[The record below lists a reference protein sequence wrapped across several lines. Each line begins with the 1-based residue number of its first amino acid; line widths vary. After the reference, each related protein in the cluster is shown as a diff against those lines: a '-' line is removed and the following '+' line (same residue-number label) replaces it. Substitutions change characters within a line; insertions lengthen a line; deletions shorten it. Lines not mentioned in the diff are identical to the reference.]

1 VKARWIGLIV
11 LVVLIGA
18 GAWYW
23 FGIKKP
29 DAPQYRTATLEKG
42 RLIASVSATGTL
54 VPVVSVQVGS
64 QVSGQLKEVLVD
76 FNSQV
81 SKNQLIARIDPE
93 SFEYRVR
100 QSQADLD
107 AARAQV
113 ATQHANIAAQRAA
126 LSQVEVTLA
135 DARRDLER
143 KEQLSDKKFLS
154 PAEVDKAR
162 AMVNSLVEQQKSA
175 VAQVDVARANAGN
188 AAAMVKQRE
197 AALSQARVD
206 LERTSIRS
214 PVSGIVIK
222 RSVDKGQTVAAS
234 LQAPELFVIAEDLT
248 DMRVDT
254 AIDESEIGKI
264 KIGQRATFTVDA
276 FPGKTFEGEVRKVR
290 KSAQVVSNVVTYL
303 VDVSAPNPELQLLP
317 GMTANVRVVTD
328 TFEDVLKV
336 PNAAIRFRPPQS
348 SDDKPGKSKRSEGDK
363 SGRGNGR
370 PDPTSS
376 TIYVLKKG
384 ELKAIPVKTGASD
397 GKMVQ
402 VTGEGVT
409 EGMEVVTGVK
419 GEGGGGGGGSKKGS
433 SMAGAPRMF

>member
-1 VKARWIGLIV
+1 MKARWVGLLV
-11 LVVLIGA
+11 LVVLIGV
-18 GAWYW
+18 GSWYW

-29 DAPQYRTATLEKG
+29 DAPQYRTATVEKG
-42 RLIASVSATGTL
+42 HLIASVSATGTL

-113 ATQHANIAAQRAA
+113 ATQQANIAAQRAA

-162 AMVNSLVEQQKSA
+162 AIVNSLVEQQKSA

-197 AALSQARVD
+197 AVLSQARVD
-206 LERTSIRS
+206 LERTAIRS

-222 RSVDKGQTVAAS
+222 RTVDKGQTVAAS
-234 LQAPELFVIAEDLT
+234 LQAPELFIIAENLA

-276 FPGKTFEGEVRKVR
+276 FAGKTFEGEVRKVR

-303 VDVSAPNPELQLLP
+303 VDVSAANPDLQLLP
-317 GMTANVRVVTD
+317 GMTANVRIVTE

-348 SDDKPGKSKRSEGDK
+348 SDDKTTKLSRGDGDK
-363 SGRGNGR
+363 PSRALAR
-370 PDPTSS
+370 SDLSS
-376 TIYVLKKG
+376 ATIYIVKNG
-384 ELKAIPVKTGASD
+384 ELQAIPVKTGTSD
-397 GKMVQ
+397 GRMVQ
-402 VTGEGVT
+402 VTGESIA
-409 EGMEVVTGVK
+409 EGMEVVTGIK
-419 GEGGGGGGGSKKGS
+419 GEGSRKGS
-433 SMAGAPRMF
+433 STTSVPRMF

>member
-1 VKARWIGLIV
+1 MKARWIGLIV

>member
-1 VKARWIGLIV
+1 LAL
-11 LVVLIGA
+11 LVVLVGA
-18 GAWYW
+18 GSWYW

-113 ATQHANIAAQRAA
+113 ATQQANIAAQRAA

-206 LERTSIRS
+206 LERTAIRS

-264 KIGQRATFTVDA
+264 KVGQRATFTVDA

-317 GMTANVRVVTD
+317 GMTANVRIVTD

-336 PNAAIRFRPPQS
+336 PNAAVRFRPPQS
-348 SDDKPGKSKRSEGDK
+348 SDDKPAKSKRSEGDK
-363 SGRGNGR
+363 SGRGNAR
-370 PDPTSS
+370 PDPSSS
-376 TIYVLKKG
+376 TIYVLNNG

-402 VTGEGVT
+402 VAGEGIS
-409 EGMEVVTGVK
+409 EGMDVITGVK
-419 GEGGGGGGGSKKGS
+419 GEGGGGSGGSKKGS
-433 SMAGAPRMF
+433 SMAGTPRMF

>member
-1 VKARWIGLIV
+1 V

>member
-1 VKARWIGLIV
+1 MKARWAGLAL
-11 LVVLIGA
+11 LVVLVGA

-29 DAPQYRTATLEKG
+29 DAPQYRTATIEKG
-42 RLIASVSATGTL
+42 RLVASVSATGTL
-54 VPVVSVQVGS
+54 AAVVSVQVGS
-64 QVSGQLKEVLVD
+64 QVSGQLKDVLVD

-100 QSQADLD
+100 QAQADLD
-107 AARAQV
+107 AAQAQV
-113 ATQHANIAAQRAA
+113 ATQQANIAAQRAA
-126 LSQVEVTLA
+126 LSQVEVSLA

-162 AMVNSLVEQQKSA
+162 ATMNALVEQQKSA
-175 VAQVDVARANAGN
+175 MAQVDVARANAGN
-188 AAAMVKQRE
+188 ASAMVKQRE
-197 AALSQARVD
+197 AALAQARVD
-206 LERTSIRS
+206 LERTAIRS

-234 LQAPELFVIAEDLT
+234 LQAPELFIIAENLA

-276 FPGKTFEGEVRKVR
+276 FPGKTFEGAVRQVR

-303 VDVSAPNPELQLLP
+303 VEVSAPNPDLLLLP

-328 TFEDVLKV
+328 TFEDVLKA

-348 SDDKPGKSKRSEGDK
+348 EDKPSKSRRSDGDK
-363 SGRGNGR
+363 SARGNGR
-370 PDPTSS
+370 PDPASS
-376 TIYVLKKG
+376 TLYVLKQG
-384 ELKAIPVKTGASD
+384 ELQPLPVKIGASD

-402 VTGEGVT
+402 VSGEGIA
-409 EGMEVVTGVK
+409 EGMEVVTGIK
-419 GEGGGGGGGSKKGS
+419 GESGSGGGGGSRRGS

>member
-1 VKARWIGLIV
+1 MKARWAGLAL

-29 DAPQYRTATLEKG
+29 DAPQFRTATLEKG

-81 SKNQLIARIDPE
+81 TKNQLIARIDPE

-100 QSQADLD
+100 QAQADLD

-113 ATQHANIAAQRAA
+113 ATQQANIAAQRAA
-126 LSQVEVTLA
+126 VSQVEVTLA
-135 DARRDLER
+135 DARRDLDR
-143 KEQLSDKKFLS
+143 KQQLADKNFLS

-162 AMVNSLVEQQKSA
+162 ATVNSLVEQQKSA

-206 LERTSIRS
+206 LERTAIRS

-234 LQAPELFVIAEDLT
+234 LQAP
-248 DMRVDT
+248 
-254 AIDESEIGKI
+254 
-264 KIGQRATFTVDA
+264 
-276 FPGKTFEGEVRKVR
+276 
-290 KSAQVVSNVVTYL
+290 
-303 VDVSAPNPELQLLP
+303 
-317 GMTANVRVVTD
+317 
-328 TFEDVLKV
+328 
-336 PNAAIRFRPPQS
+336 
-348 SDDKPGKSKRSEGDK
+348 
-363 SGRGNGR
+363 
-370 PDPTSS
+370 
-376 TIYVLKKG
+376 
-384 ELKAIPVKTGASD
+384 
-397 GKMVQ
+397 
-402 VTGEGVT
+402 
-409 EGMEVVTGVK
+409 
-419 GEGGGGGGGSKKGS
+419 
-433 SMAGAPRMF
+433 

>member
-1 VKARWIGLIV
+1 
-11 LVVLIGA
+11 
-18 GAWYW
+18 
-23 FGIKKP
+23 
-29 DAPQYRTATLEKG
+29 
-42 RLIASVSATGTL
+42 
-54 VPVVSVQVGS
+54 
-64 QVSGQLKEVLVD
+64 
-76 FNSQV
+76 
-81 SKNQLIARIDPE
+81 
-93 SFEYRVR
+93 
-100 QSQADLD
+100 
-107 AARAQV
+107 
-113 ATQHANIAAQRAA
+113 
-126 LSQVEVTLA
+126 
-135 DARRDLER
+135 LER

-162 AMVNSLVEQQKSA
+162 ATVNSLVEQQKSA

-206 LERTSIRS
+206 LERTAIRS

-234 LQAPELFVIAEDLT
+234 LQAPELFIIAEDLT

-317 GMTANVRVVTD
+317 GMTANVRIVTE
-328 TFEDVLKV
+328 TFEDVMKV
-336 PNAAIRFRPPQS
+336 PNAAIRFRPPQT
-348 SDDKPGKSKRSEGDK
+348 SDDKPAKSKRSEGEK
-363 SGRGNGR
+363 SARGNAR
-370 PDPTSS
+370 PDPSSS
-376 TIYVLKKG
+376 TIYVLNNG

-402 VTGEGVT
+402 VAGEGIA

-419 GEGGGGGGGSKKGS
+419 GEGGSGSGGSRKGS

>member
-1 VKARWIGLIV
+1 V
-11 LVVLIGA
+11 
-18 GAWYW
+18 
-23 FGIKKP
+23 
-29 DAPQYRTATLEKG
+29 
-42 RLIASVSATGTL
+42 
-54 VPVVSVQVGS
+54 S
-64 QVSGQLKEVLVD
+64 QVD
-76 FNSQV
+76 
-81 SKNQLIARIDPE
+81 
-93 SFEYRVR
+93 
-100 QSQADLD
+100 
-107 AARAQV
+107 
-113 ATQHANIAAQRAA
+113 
-126 LSQVEVTLA
+126 VTLA
-135 DARRDLER
+135 DARRDLDR
-143 KEQLSDKKFLS
+143 KQQLADKNFLS

-162 AMVNSLVEQQKSA
+162 ATVNALVEQQKSA

-206 LERTSIRS
+206 LERTAIRS

-234 LQAPELFVIAEDLT
+234 LQAPELFIIAEDLT

-264 KIGQRATFTVDA
+264 KVGQRATFTVDA
-276 FPGKTFEGEVRKVR
+276 FAGKTFEGEVRKVR

-317 GMTANVRVVTD
+317 GMTANVRIVTD

-348 SDDKPGKSKRSEGDK
+348 SDDKPAKSRRPERDK

-370 PDPTSS
+370 PDPSSS
-376 TIYVLKKG
+376 TIYVLKND
-384 ELKAIPVKTGASD
+384 ELKAIPVKIGASD

-409 EGMEVVTGVK
+409 EGMEVVTGIK
-419 GEGGGGGGGSKKGS
+419 GEGGGGGGSRKGS

>member
-1 VKARWIGLIV
+1 MKARWIGLIV

-113 ATQHANIAAQRAA
+113 ATQQANIAAQRAA

-234 LQAPELFVIAEDLT
+234 LQAPELFIIAEDLT

-254 AIDESEIGKI
+254 AIDESDG
-264 KIGQRATFTVDA
+264 GCVCRQDLRRR
-276 FPGKTFEGEVRKVR
+276 G
-290 KSAQVVSNVVTYL
+290 AQGSQICAGGL
-303 VDVSAPNPELQLLP
+303 ECCDL
-317 GMTANVRVVTD
+317 
-328 TFEDVLKV
+328 
-336 PNAAIRFRPPQS
+336 
-348 SDDKPGKSKRSEGDK
+348 
-363 SGRGNGR
+363 SGRCLGTESRAAAFAGH
-370 PDPTSS
+370 
-376 TIYVLKKG
+376 
-384 ELKAIPVKTGASD
+384 D
-397 GKMVQ
+397 GQ
-402 VTGEGVT
+402 CARRHGYL
-409 EGMEVVTGVK
+409 
-419 GEGGGGGGGSKKGS
+419 
-433 SMAGAPRMF
+433 

>member
-1 VKARWIGLIV
+1 VKARWAGLAL
-11 LVVLIGA
+11 LVVLVGA

-29 DAPQYRTATLEKG
+29 DAPQYRTATIEKG
-42 RLIASVSATGTL
+42 RLVASVSATGTL
-54 VPVVSVQVGS
+54 APVISVQVGS

-100 QSQADLD
+100 QAQADLD

-113 ATQHANIAAQRAA
+113 ATQQANIAAQRAA
-126 LSQVEVTLA
+126 LSQVEVNLA

-154 PAEVDKAR
+154 PAEVDKSR
-162 AMVNSLVEQQKSA
+162 AMVNSMVEQQKSA

-188 AAAMVKQRE
+188 AAAVVKQRE

-206 LERTSIRS
+206 LERTAIRS

-234 LQAPELFVIAEDLT
+234 LQAPELFIIAENLA

-264 KIGQRATFTVDA
+264 IIGQRATFTVDA

-290 KSAQVVSNVVTYL
+290 KSAQVISNVVTYL
-303 VDVSAPNPELQLLP
+303 VDVSAPNPEMQLLP
-317 GMTANVRVVTD
+317 GMTANVRIVTD
-328 TFEDVLKV
+328 TYEDVLKV

-348 SDDKPGKSKRSEGDK
+348 PDDKPEKSRRGDGDK
-363 SGRGNGR
+363 SGRGNAR
-370 PDPTSS
+370 PDPSSS
-376 TIYVLKKG
+376 TIYLLKNA

-402 VTGEGVT
+402 VTGEGLA
-409 EGMEVVTGVK
+409 EGMDVITGVK
-419 GEGGGGGGGSKKGS
+419 GEGGGSRKGS

>member
-1 VKARWIGLIV
+1 MKARWVGLLV
-11 LVVLIGA
+11 LVVLIGV
-18 GAWYW
+18 GSWYW

-29 DAPQYRTATLEKG
+29 DAPQYRTATVEKG
-42 RLIASVSATGTL
+42 HLIASVSATGTL

-113 ATQHANIAAQRAA
+113 ATQQANIAAQRAA

-162 AMVNSLVEQQKSA
+162 AIVNSLVEQQKSA

-197 AALSQARVD
+197 AVLSQARVD
-206 LERTSIRS
+206 LERTAIRS

-222 RSVDKGQTVAAS
+222 RTVDKGQTVAAS
-234 LQAPELFVIAEDLT
+234 LQAPELFIIAENLA

-276 FPGKTFEGEVRKVR
+276 FAGKTFEGEVRKVR

-303 VDVSAPNPELQLLP
+303 VDVSAANPDLQLLP
-317 GMTANVRVVTD
+317 GMTANVRIVTE

-348 SDDKPGKSKRSEGDK
+348 SDDKTTKLSRGDGDK
-363 SGRGNGR
+363 PSRALAR
-370 PDPTSS
+370 SDLSS
-376 TIYVLKKG
+376 ATIYIVKNG
-384 ELKAIPVKTGASD
+384 ELQAIPVKTGTSD
-397 GKMVQ
+397 GRMVQ
-402 VTGEGVT
+402 VTGESIA
-409 EGMEVVTGVK
+409 EGMEVVTGIK
-419 GEGGGGGGGSKKGS
+419 GEGSRKGS
-433 SMAGAPRMF
+433 SMTSVPRMF

>member
-1 VKARWIGLIV
+1 VKARWLGLAL
-11 LVVLIGA
+11 LVVLVGA

-23 FGIKKP
+23 FGINKP
-29 DAPQYRTATLEKG
+29 DAPQYRTSTLEKG
-42 RLIASVSATGTL
+42 RLVASVSATGTL

-76 FNSQV
+76 FNSPV
-81 SKNQLIARIDPE
+81 TKNQLIAHIDPE

-100 QSQADLD
+100 QAQADLD

-113 ATQHANIAAQRAA
+113 ATQQANVAAQRAA
-126 LSQVEVTLA
+126 VSQVEVTLA
-135 DARRDLER
+135 DARRDLDR
-143 KEQLSDKKFLS
+143 KQQLADKNFLS

-162 AMVNSLVEQQKSA
+162 ATVNSLIEQQKSA

-188 AAAMVKQRE
+188 ATAMVKQRE

-206 LERTSIRS
+206 LERTAIRS

-234 LQAPELFVIAEDLT
+234 LQAPELFIIAEDLT

-264 KIGQRATFTVDA
+264 QVGQRATFTVDA

-317 GMTANVRVVTD
+317 GMTANVRIVTD

-348 SDDKPGKSKRSEGDK
+348 SDDKPAKSKRSEGDK

-370 PDPTSS
+370 PDPSSS
-376 TIYVLKKG
+376 TIYVLKNG

-419 GEGGGGGGGSKKGS
+419 GESGGGGGGSRKGS